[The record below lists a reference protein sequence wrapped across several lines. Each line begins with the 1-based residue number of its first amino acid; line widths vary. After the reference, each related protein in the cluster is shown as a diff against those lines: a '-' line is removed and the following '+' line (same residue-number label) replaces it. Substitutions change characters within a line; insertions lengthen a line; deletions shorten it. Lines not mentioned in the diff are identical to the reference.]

1 MITIN
6 GQAVPSP
13 SVLQVSSK
21 PVSGQRDYNAL
32 GNLVRDNMG
41 TKHVVDMTFMH
52 LSGDEAQVLCTQLQ
66 VQGDIVLACPTP
78 LGDREITCCLTMI
91 RSSLYRRGDGG
102 DVWANI
108 AVTLEEV

>member
-13 SVLQVSSK
+13 SVLQLSSK

-41 TKHVVDMTFMH
+41 AKHVVDMTFMH
-52 LSGDEAQVLCTQLQ
+52 LSGDEAQLLCTQLQ
-66 VQGDIVLACPTP
+66 TKGDIVLACPTP